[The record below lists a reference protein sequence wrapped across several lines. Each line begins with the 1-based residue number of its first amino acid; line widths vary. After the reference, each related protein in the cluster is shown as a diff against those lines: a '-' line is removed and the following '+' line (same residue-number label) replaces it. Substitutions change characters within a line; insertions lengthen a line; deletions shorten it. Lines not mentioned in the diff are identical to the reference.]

1 MPDIQQ
7 AEKKTREHLSKSK
20 TRSVLTPYVTTP
32 TRVFRL
38 EIENFLIVISTKSRI
53 FLKFP
58 FPCFFTLADASI
70 TNPKSM

>member
-1 MPDIQQ
+1 M
-7 AEKKTREHLSKSK
+7 
-20 TRSVLTPYVTTP
+20 TPYVTTP

-58 FPCFFTLADASI
+58 FPCFFMLADASI